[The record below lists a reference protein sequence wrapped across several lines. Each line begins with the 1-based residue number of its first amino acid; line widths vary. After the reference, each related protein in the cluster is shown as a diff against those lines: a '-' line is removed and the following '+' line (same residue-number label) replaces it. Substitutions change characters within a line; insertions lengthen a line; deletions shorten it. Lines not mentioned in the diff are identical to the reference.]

1 MEEYISAKGLN
12 MTLVEMTLASIFCHK
27 ECAEE
32 KIDII
37 KDFVLSTRIVNKEK
51 INSYIKLHAFEK
63 LYLMLAISELK
74 KLNKNGSQA
83 GV

>member
-1 MEEYISAKGLN
+1 MNEYISAKGLN

-27 ECAEE
+27 SSSED

-37 KDFVLSTRIVNKEK
+37 KDFILATK
-51 INSYIKLHAFEK
+51 IMNNESVKSYIKLHAFEK

-74 KLNKNGSQA
+74 KLQKHGLPTSL
-83 GV
+83 